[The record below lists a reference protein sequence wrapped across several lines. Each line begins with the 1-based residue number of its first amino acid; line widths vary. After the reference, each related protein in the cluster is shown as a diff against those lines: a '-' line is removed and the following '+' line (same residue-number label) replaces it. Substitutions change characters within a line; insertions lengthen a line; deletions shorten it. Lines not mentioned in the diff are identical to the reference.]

1 MSKTARKADEKKNFI
16 KVRLI
21 SCFTFLSSPHAHLRL
36 FLYPQNLR
44 HPLDYWKS
52 TINDFWYEREI
63 EIERERWCIW
73 RVDKNIRHASQVWV
87 FNKPG
92 QAKCFQLNHA
102 YVQFLTPI
110 GSRVHCCWLLVSVW
124 NVHIKIFIVLEE
136 IKEFKIIFFT
146 HKRKN
151 VLLASL
157 ITTQ

>member
-1 MSKTARKADEKKNFI
+1 MSNTARKADEKKNFI

-21 SCFTFLSSPHAHLRL
+21 SCFTFLSSPHAHPRL

-52 TINDFWYEREI
+52 TINDFWYER
-63 EIERERWCIW
+63 ERERWCIW

-110 GSRVHCCWLLVSVW
+110 GSRVHIVFGYWYQFGRYTE
-124 NVHIKIFIVLEE
+124 IKLSIVLEG
-136 IKEFKIIFFT
+136 IKEFKIFFYT
-146 HKRKN
+146 QKKKCFI
-151 VLLASL
+151 SI